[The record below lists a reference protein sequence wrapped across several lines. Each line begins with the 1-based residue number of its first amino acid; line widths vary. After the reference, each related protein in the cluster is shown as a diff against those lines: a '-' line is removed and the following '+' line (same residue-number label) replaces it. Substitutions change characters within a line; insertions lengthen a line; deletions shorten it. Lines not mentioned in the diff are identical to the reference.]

1 MYLIVRW
8 LLFAASIIFT
18 AWLIPGITVSS
29 FLAALV
35 VCIVLGLINAF
46 IRPVVMFISLPV
58 NILTLGLFT
67 LVVNALML
75 MIAGYFSPGFSVN
88 GFWSAF
94 FGSIVLAILGAFI
107 NRIDTH
113 EAK

>member
-1 MYLIVRW
+1 MYLVIRW
-8 LLFAASIIFT
+8 LLFAAGVMFA
-18 AWLIPGITVSS
+18 AWLIPGITVTG

-35 VCIVLGLINAF
+35 VSVILGLINAF
-46 IRPVVMFISLPV
+46 IRPVVMFISMPV

-75 MIAGYFSPGFSVN
+75 MLAGYFSPGFSVS

-94 FGSIVLAILGAFI
+94 FGSIVLTILGAFI
-107 NRIDTH
+107 NRIDTKK
-113 EAK
+113 A